1 MKKFILTMV
10 TLFGMAVSSQAMS
23 YEQARSQA
31 LFLADKMAY
40 ELNLTDEQY
49 EACYEVNLDYFM
61 GINSQADL
69 YGDYWTRRNLDIS
82 YILLDWQYRMFLDAA
97 YFYRPIYWS
106 DGFWHFGIYARY
118 PHRDF
123 FYFGACPHFYT
134 VYRGG
139 HSWHH
144 NGGHS
149 WYHGRD
155 FGHRGTQNHFRGMRD
170 GFNKGD
176 YGRGSY
182 DKNHHGGN
190 HGDRGNIRSQS
201 STRSTVGSRG
211 HGDQNRGNSTVR
223 RGNTFGGNGTS
234 SQRSVTRERLSTGD
248 RSVSRGSSVGNTS
261 VQRSNSGITDVNR
274 SSSSSNVGRSMN
286 SQGMTRS
293 NGTSMQRSSSAM
305 GNSQVRS
312 SASAP
317 ASRSFGS
324 SVSRSSG
331 SSMSRPSGSSMSR
344 SSGGHSSMGGGSHG
358 GGSHSGGSHGGGFG
372 GGRR

>member
-1 MKKFILTMV
+1 MKKFILSMV
-10 TLFGMAVSSQAMS
+10 ALFGMAVSSQAMS

-97 YFYRPIYWS
+97 YFYRPLYWS
-106 DGFWHFGIYARY
+106 DGFWHFSIYARY

-182 DKNHHGGN
+182 DKNHRGGN
-190 HGDRGNIRSQS
+190 HADRGNMRSQS
-201 STRSTVGSRG
+201 STRSTVGS
-211 HGDQNRGNSTVR
+211 HGNRGTVR
-223 RGNTFGGNGTS
+223 NNGTVQRGNTFGGNGTS
-234 SQRSVTRERLSTGD
+234 SQRSATRERLSGD
-248 RSVSRGSSVGNTS
+248 RTVTRGSSAGRTE
-261 VQRSNSGITDVNR
+261 VQRPTSGMSDVKR
-274 SSSSSNVGRSMN
+274 STGSSSINRASGTQN
-286 SQGMTRS
+286 MTRS
-293 NGTSMQRSSSAM
+293 NGTSMNRSSSAVS
-305 GNSQVRS
+305 SQMRS
-312 SASAP
+312 SASP
-317 ASRSFGS
+317 SSSRS
-324 SVSRSSG
+324 VG
-331 SSMSRPSGSSMSR
+331 SSMSRPSGSSMSNR

-358 GGSHSGGSHGGGFG
+358 GGSRGGFG